1 MTFGA
6 TPSPSPRPPQRSR
19 ARRFVPLGIAA
30 WMVLEIWLL
39 TVVAGATSGLTIF
52 LLLVA
57 GVILG
62 GYVVKRA
69 GRRAW
74 RNLTESLQ
82 TTGDPAASGSSTSSD
97 DAKSA
102 DGKPAGGKSG
112 SGKSGSGKSVSGNT
126 LPMAGG
132 LLLMIPGLV
141 SDALGLLCLF
151 PPTGK
156 LIQRRAEK
164 LMTRRSGHGYAPG
177 SFGDAFQQARMHR
190 PDGKVVQGE
199 VIREDEPSSPRRQDP
214 PLTG

>member
-6 TPSPSPRPPQRSR
+6 TPPPSSRPPQRSR

-30 WMVLEIWLL
+30 WLVLEIWLL
-39 TVVAGATSGLTIF
+39 TVVAGATNGLTVF

-57 GVILG
+57 GVIIG

-82 TTGDPAASGSSTSSD
+82 TTGGPAAPGNSAASGNGSSGTG
-97 DAKSA
+97 KPG
-102 DGKPAGGKSG
+102 DGKPGDGKTG
-112 SGKSGSGKSVSGNT
+112 SGNT

-141 SDALGLLCLF
+141 SDAMGLLCLF

-164 LMTRRSGHGYAPG
+164 LLNRRAGYAPG

-199 VIREDEPSSPRRQDP
+199 VIHEDEPSSPRRQDP